1 LCTTCAVSSNSSGWR
16 PRPLESS
23 SRVESVLSGVNCLR
37 SHAESAK
44 MGRLGPYN
52 NTTAPIACSV
62 RAQTFTFSVLFEVP
76 LIPLRERHVAY
87 GCVLLHAG
95 IGHEGC

>member
-1 LCTTCAVSSNSSGWR
+1 
-16 PRPLESS
+16 
-23 SRVESVLSGVNCLR
+23 
-37 SHAESAK
+37 

-76 LIPLRERHVAY
+76 CSRGPMKYAARA
-87 GCVLLHAG
+87 CVPKASFPGNHTMALPQAGKISVTTGSDLHFYWRAS
-95 IGHEGC
+95 CRA

>member
-1 LCTTCAVSSNSSGWR
+1 
-16 PRPLESS
+16 
-23 SRVESVLSGVNCLR
+23 
-37 SHAESAK
+37 

-76 LIPLRERHVAY
+76 IDQIRVQGDEVNIGDPHSGQKCRVSSLPLSAVFVKPFGLPEISLKLVTSTGALMLKALPVHFRQSEQ
-87 GCVLLHAG
+87 
-95 IGHEGC
+95 